1 MFFAKNKNRDRDH
14 FYILSLFFKKWSLSL
29 FLLVCQL
36 TAIISNCAFAEEGFK
51 YDAKSRRDPFIP
63 LISETGGYASDA
75 YEASAIEDIRLE
87 GIVWDDVNGSIAIIN
102 GEIAKE
108 GDSLGS
114 VKILKIN
121 KDSVIFDVNGESLKI
136 ELNKE

>member
-1 MFFAKNKNRDRDH
+1 M
-14 FYILSLFFKKWSLSL
+14 S
-29 FLLVCQL
+29 VCQL

-87 GIVWDDVNGSIAIIN
+87 GIVWDDAKGSIAIIN

-114 VKILKIN
+114 LKILKIN

>member
-1 MFFAKNKNRDRDH
+1 M
-14 FYILSLFFKKWSLSL
+14 S
-29 FLLVCQL
+29 VCQL
-36 TAIISNCAFAEEGFK
+36 TAIISNCAFADEAFK

-87 GIVWDDVNGSIAIIN
+87 GIVWDDLSGSIAIIN

>member
-1 MFFAKNKNRDRDH
+1 MPFNNIPKVTFLTMSKVSTLAG
-14 FYILSLFFKKWSLSL
+14 
-29 FLLVCQL
+29 LLVVVL
-36 TAIISNCAFAEEGFK
+36 ISSEVFAEEGFK
-51 YDAKSRRDPFIP
+51 YNAKSRRDPFIP
-63 LISETGGYASDA
+63 LISETGSYASDA

-121 KDSVIFDVNGESLKI
+121 KDSVIFDVNGESLKV

>member
-1 MFFAKNKNRDRDH
+1 MSFNNIPKFTL
-14 FYILSLFFKKWSLSL
+14 LSLSKVSPLAG
-29 FLLVCQL
+29 LLIVGL
-36 TAIISNCAFAEEGFK
+36 TSSEVFAEEGFQ
-51 YDAKSRRDPFIP
+51 YNAKSKRDPFVP
-63 LISETGGYASDA
+63 LISETGEYASDA

-87 GIVWDDVNGSIAIIN
+87 GIVWDDMKGSIAIIN

-121 KDSVIFDVNGESLKI
+121 KDGVIFDINGESVNV

>member
-1 MFFAKNKNRDRDH
+1 MSKCIVVLAMS
-14 FYILSLFFKKWSLSL
+14 II
-29 FLLVCQL
+29 C
-36 TAIISNCAFAEEGFK
+36 AIVVSEVFAEEGFK
-51 YDAKSRRDPFIP
+51 YNAKSRRDPFIP

-87 GIVWDDVNGSIAIIN
+87 GIVWDDVKGSIAIIN

-108 GDSLGS
+108 GDSMGS

-121 KDSVIFDVNGESLKI
+121 KGSVVFDINGESVNM
-136 ELNKE
+136 ELNEE

>member
-1 MFFAKNKNRDRDH
+1 MSFNKLKQV
-14 FYILSLFFKKWSLSL
+14 YILTMS
-29 FLLVCQL
+29 VCQL

-87 GIVWDDVNGSIAIIN
+87 GIVWDDAKGSIAIIN

-114 VKILKIN
+114 LKILKIN

>member
-1 MFFAKNKNRDRDH
+1 
-14 FYILSLFFKKWSLSL
+14 LFTVGL
-29 FLLVCQL
+29 
-36 TAIISNCAFAEEGFK
+36 ISSEVFSEEGFE
-51 YDAKSRRDPFIP
+51 YNAKSKRDPFIP

-87 GIVWDDVNGSIAIIN
+87 GIAWDEVKGSIAIVN
-102 GEIAKE
+102 GEIVKE

-114 VKILKIN
+114 MKILKIG
-121 KDSVIFDVNGESLKI
+121 KDSVIFDVNGESAKV

>member
-1 MFFAKNKNRDRDH
+1 MSCNKNLS
-14 FYILSLFFKKWSLSL
+14 YLTKQVILVLS
-29 FLLVCQL
+29 
-36 TAIISNCAFAEEGFK
+36 ISGIALSPVFAGEEFK
-51 YDAKSRRDPFIP
+51 YNANSRRDPFIP

-87 GIVWDDVNGSIAIIN
+87 GIVWDDVKGSIAIIN

-108 GDSLGS
+108 GDYLGS

-121 KDSVIFDVNGESLKI
+121 KDSVIFDVNGESVNI
-136 ELNKE
+136 ELNRE